1 MRKNIIITGF
11 MGTGK
16 SVIAKEVAQKLKM
29 KLIDMDQIIEESHGM
44 SISDIF
50 IRYGE
55 NYFRVQENKL
65 VKELLHKGNA
75 VIATGGGTLLSSD
88 NARILS
94 QIGEIVCLYADSRT
108 IYNRVKSKND
118 RPLIKGENVLGRIN
132 HLLDERKKI
141 YDNIRWKIDTTDLN
155 IQEVTN
161 KILATLKSKGQTD
174 E

>member
-16 SVIAKEVAQKLKM
+16 SVIAKELARKLKM
-29 KLIDMDQIIEESHGM
+29 EFIDMDQIIEEGQGM

-50 IRYGE
+50 TRYGE

-65 VKELLHKGNA
+65 VKEMSQKENT

-88 NARILS
+88 NRKMLGQA
-94 QIGEIVCLYADSRT
+94 GEIVCLYTDSRT
-108 IYNRVKSKND
+108 IYNRVKRKND
-118 RPLIKGENVLGRIN
+118 RPLLKGENVLGKISR
-132 HLLDERKKI
+132 LLEERKKR
-141 YDNIRWKIDTTDLN
+141 YDNIKWKIDTTGLN

-161 KILATLKSKGQTD
+161 KIIALLKSEG
-174 E
+174 